1 MFSFK
6 QGFKRA
12 RKKTGLSQEG
22 FACKYHFSL
31 PTVKKWE
38 QGKAVPDFGTLC
50 DLCGI
55 FQCSMD
61 YLVAEDELPSHDLQF
76 IHDEIGLT
84 LESIE
89 KLQRIRTERKE
100 YSDALSALIM
110 GGNFEYLLYLLDK
123 RFAYSAPEMNVKP
136 IIKNIDGEVHCTNAK
151 EYHNSLQKREVNIS
165 LDGSQIVAQKKNLI
179 DTLICSALTDNMQN
193 MANEYVKIKE
203 NVDNHVDCLILY

>member
-50 DLCGI
+50 TLCDI

-61 YLVAEDELPSHDLQF
+61 YLVAENDLPSHDLQF

-84 LESIE
+84 LEGIV
-89 KLQRIRTERKE
+89 KLQKYGWKIE
-100 YSDALSALIM
+100 
-110 GGNFEYLLYLLDK
+110 N
-123 RFAYSAPEMNVKP
+123 
-136 IIKNIDGEVHCTNAK
+136 
-151 EYHNSLQKREVNIS
+151 
-165 LDGSQIVAQKKNLI
+165 
-179 DTLICSALTDNMQN
+179 TLIYSQRLLWMG
-193 MANEYVKIKE
+193 
-203 NVDNHVDCLILY
+203 ILSTFYIC

>member
-50 DLCGI
+50 TLCDI

-61 YLVAEDELPSHDLQF
+61 YLVAENDLPSHDLQF
-76 IHDEIGLT
+76 IHDEIGLP
-84 LESIE
+84 LEGIV
-89 KLQRIRTERKE
+89 KLQKIRMENRE
-100 YSDALSALIM
+100 YSDILSALIM
-110 GGNFEYLLYLLDK
+110 DGNFEYFLYLLDK
-123 RFAYSAPEMNVKP
+123 RFAYSTPEMNVQP
-136 IIKNIDGEVHCTNAK
+136 VIKNIDGEVRCANAK
-151 EYHNSLQKREVNIS
+151 EYHDSLREREVRIS
-165 LDGSQIVAQKKNLI
+165 LDGSQIIAKKKNLI
-179 DTLICSALTDNMQN
+179 DTLISSALTDSMQN
-193 MANEYVKIKE
+193 LANEYMAIKE
-203 NVDNHVDCLILY
+203 NTDNG